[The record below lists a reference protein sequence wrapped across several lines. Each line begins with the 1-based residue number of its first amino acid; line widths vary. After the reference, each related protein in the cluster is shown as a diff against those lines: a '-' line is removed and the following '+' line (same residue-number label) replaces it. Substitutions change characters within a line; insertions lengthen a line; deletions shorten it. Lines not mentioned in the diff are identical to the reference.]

1 MAEQPTSPESPETD
15 QPAGPSAGGGDEFPP
30 ENPNRPREYHGAR
43 TVLAGL
49 GAVAAVALALW
60 LALLR
65 GGDGA
70 GEGGV
75 APLPDYL
82 LAPGATVAAEIG
94 AVAPDFE
101 LETLEGGRFR
111 LSDWRGHAV
120 VLNFWASWCG
130 PCRREVPALVRAQA
144 EHAAAGL
151 IVAGI
156 NIEESRGPASDF
168 ADEFGIN
175 YLLPMD
181 FSGDVFR
188 AYGGGGPAGPPRT
201 FFIDPDG
208 TIALIYAGQAPD
220 ERIAADAADA
230 ASRSAVGG
238 TEIAPGLKAPPG
250 SADAEVG
257 VERGLIAPD
266 FAAELADGGRWR
278 LSDQRGAPVVL
289 AVAPPGCEG
298 CAELDLRGLREF
310 GARAVLGADA
320 AGSDV
325 ARLTW
330 LTWRGDIG
338 ALYARDGDLRLIAIN
353 AQGAIERIASGPNAA
368 AALARALRG
377 DE

>member
-1 MAEQPTSPESPETD
+1 MAQQPTQQQPTD
-15 QPAGPSAGGGDEFPP
+15 PAAGDEDQFPP
-30 ENPNRPREYHGAR
+30 ENPNRPREYHGVR

-75 APLPDYL
+75 APLPGYL
-82 LAPGATVAAEIG
+82 LPPGATVAAEVG

-101 LETLEGGRFR
+101 LETLDGGRFR

-130 PCRREVPALVRAQA
+130 PCRREVPALVRAQDG
-144 EHAAAGL
+144 HADAGL
-151 IVAGI
+151 IIAGV
-156 NIEESRGPASDF
+156 NIEESRGPARDF
-168 ADEFGIN
+168 SDEFGIN

-208 TIALIYAGQAPD
+208 TVALIYAGQAPD
-220 ERIAADAADA
+220 ERIAADTADA
-230 ASRSAVGG
+230 AVRSIVGG

-250 SADAEVG
+250 SADDEVG
-257 VERGLIAPD
+257 VGHGLIAPD
-266 FAAELADGGRWR
+266 FAAELSEGGHWR
-278 LSDQRGAPVVL
+278 LSDQRGLPLLL
-289 AVAPPGCEG
+289 AVAPPGCDG
-298 CAELDLRGLREF
+298 CDGLNLSGLRGF
-310 GARAVLGADA
+310 GALAALGGDA
-320 AGSDV
+320 AGNVGNV

-330 LTWRGDIG
+330 RDDIG
-338 ALYARDGDLRLIAIN
+338 ALYARDGDLRLILIDAE
-353 AQGAIERIASGPNAA
+353 GVIERIASGPDAA
-368 AALARALRG
+368 AALADALRDG
-377 DE
+377 E